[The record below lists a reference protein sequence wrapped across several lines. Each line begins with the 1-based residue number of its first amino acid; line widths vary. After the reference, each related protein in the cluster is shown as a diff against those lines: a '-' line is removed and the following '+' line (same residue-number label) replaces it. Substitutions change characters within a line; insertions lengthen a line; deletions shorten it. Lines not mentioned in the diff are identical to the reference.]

1 MIHNFYI
8 NQSFNFHF
16 DINQDVFDLF
26 VKLSNDCNH
35 MHTRDDYAQQYGFEG
50 KIMHGNI
57 LNAFISYFIGEC
69 LPVKNVVIQS
79 QSIDFKKPVYMNT
92 KIQLVATV
100 DSIVESVNV
109 VIFKFNFLNNQ
120 NVVVAK
126 GKIQIGLL

>member
-1 MIHNFYI
+1 MINNFHI
-8 NQSFNFHF
+8 NQSFSYCF
-16 DINQDVFDLF
+16 DINQDVYDLF
-26 VKLSNDCNH
+26 IKLSNDCNH
-35 MHTRDDYAQQYGFEG
+35 MHVSDDYAQQHGFEG

-69 LPVKNVVIQS
+69 LPVKNIVIQS

-92 KIQLVATV
+92 KIQLLATV

-109 VIFKFNFLNNQ
+109 VIFKFNFQNNQ